1 MSSTYS
7 DLKFELIT
15 TGEQSGLWGATTN
28 ANIGTAVEQALV
40 GMATL
45 SAGNFTANVATLTLL
60 DTNALQNARA
70 FCLNIAAGAV
80 SAAGTI
86 NVPAIEKPY
95 LIINDSSF
103 TVTVKVFGLT
113 GVAVPTG
120 KRTVVYNNGTDVG
133 SGLDYL
139 ATLALGTPLPTGSGG
154 TGSSSTTFV
163 NLATN
168 VTGNLPVGNL
178 NGGTSA
184 SASTFWRGDGIWA
197 TPVSNPGTVTS
208 VAGVGSVNGITL
220 GGTVTSTGNITLSGS
235 VTGVSL
241 ATGVTG
247 TLPVANGGTGVTTS
261 TGSGNTVLS
270 TSPTLVT
277 PALGTPS
284 SVTLTS
290 ATGLPLTTG
299 VTGTLPIANGGTGT
313 TSTTFVNLTTNV
325 TGNLPVTNLNSG
337 TSASSSTFWRGD
349 GAWITPTIN
358 LATQTIGTLAITSGG
373 TGSTSTTYCN
383 LATNVTGNLPVT
395 NLNSGSSASAS
406 TFWRGDGT
414 WATAGSPPGGTN
426 AQVQYNSGG
435 SFAGSGNLTFD
446 GTNLTCGGNITAYSD
461 EALKMNWRPFAE
473 DFVEQLAQIK
483 NGIYDRID
491 SGMTQVGVGAGSL
504 KKVMP
509 DAVQDNENGLMSV
522 AYGNAA
528 LAAVIELAKRVV
540 ALEKQLKDK

>member
-7 DLKFELIT
+7 NLKFELIT
-15 TGEQSGLWGATTN
+15 TGEQSGLWGSTTN
-28 ANIGTAVEQALV
+28 TNIGTAIEQALV
-40 GMATL
+40 GMTTL
-45 SAGNFTANVATLTLL
+45 SSGDFVGNTVTLTLL
-60 DTNALQNARA
+60 DTNAVQAARA

-80 SAAGTI
+80 SGSGTI
-86 NVPAIEKPY
+86 NVPAIQKPY
-95 LIINDSSF
+95 LVINNSSYP
-103 TVTVKVFGLT
+103 VTVKVFGLT
-113 GVAVPTG
+113 GVVVAAG

-139 ATLALGTPLPTGSGG
+139 ANLALGTPLPTSSGG

-178 NGGTSA
+178 NNGTSA
-184 SASTFWRGDGIWA
+184 SASTFWRGDGTWA
-197 TPVSNPGTVTS
+197 TPPSNPGTVTS
-208 VAGVGSVNGITL
+208 VAGVGSVNGISL
-220 GGTVTSTGNITLSGS
+220 GGTVTSSGNLTLSGAIS
-235 VTGVSL
+235 GINLSTDVVGN
-241 ATGVTG
+241 
-247 TLPVANGGTGVTTS
+247 LPVAN
-261 TGSGNTVLS
+261 
-270 TSPTLVT
+270 
-277 PALGTPS
+277 
-284 SVTLTS
+284 
-290 ATGLPLTTG
+290 
-299 VTGTLPIANGGTGT
+299 
-313 TSTTFVNLTTNV
+313 
-325 TGNLPVTNLNSG
+325 LNSG
-337 TSASSSTFWRGD
+337 VNASSSTFWRGD

-358 LATQTIGTLAITSGG
+358 LGTQTIGTLPIASGG
-373 TGSTSTTYCN
+373 TGTTSTTFCN
-383 LATNVTGNLPVT
+383 LSVNATGNLPVAR
-395 NLNSGSSASAS
+395 LNNGTSASSS

-414 WATAGSPPGGTN
+414 WSTAGSPPGGTN

-461 EALKMNWRPFAE
+461 EALKMNWRGFPE

>member
-28 ANIGTAVEQALV
+28 ANIGTAIEQALV

-45 SAGNFTANVATLTLL
+45 SSGNFVANVVTLTLL

-95 LIINDSSF
+95 LIINNSSYP
-103 TVTVKVFGLT
+103 VTVKVFGLT
-113 GVAVPTG
+113 GVAVPAG
-120 KRTVVYNNGTDVG
+120 KRTVVYNDGTDVG

-139 ATLALGTPLPTGSGG
+139 ATLALGTPLPTSSGG

-178 NGGTSA
+178 NNGTSA
-184 SASTFWRGDGIWA
+184 SASTFWRGDGTWA
-197 TPVSNPGTVTS
+197 TPASNPGTVTS

-220 GGTVTSTGNITLSGS
+220 GGTVTSSGNLTLSGS
-235 VTGVSL
+235 VTGIS
-241 ATGVTG
+241 
-247 TLPVANGGTGVTTS
+247 
-261 TGSGNTVLS
+261 
-270 TSPTLVT
+270 
-277 PALGTPS
+277 
-284 SVTLTS
+284 
-290 ATGLPLTTG
+290 LTTG

-313 TSTTFVNLTTNV
+313 TTAQGAMNAFAGAVTSGSYLRGNGSNVVMATIQVADVPTLNQNTTGSAASLSA
-325 TGNLPVTNLNSG
+325 NLPVSRLNSG
-337 TSASSSTFWRGD
+337 TSAS
-349 GAWITPTIN
+349 
-358 LATQTIGTLAITSGG
+358 
-373 TGSTSTTYCN
+373 
-383 LATNVTGNLPVT
+383 
-395 NLNSGSSASAS
+395 AS
-406 TFWRGDGT
+406 TYWRGDGT
-414 WATAGSPPGGTN
+414 WATAGSPPGGSNT
-426 AQVQYNSGG
+426 QIQYNSSGA
-435 SFAGSGNLTFD
+435 FAGSSNLTFD
-446 GTNLTCGGNITAYSD
+446 GLSLTCGGNITAYSD
-461 EALKMNWRPFAE
+461 ETLKMNWRGFPE

-491 SGMTQVGVGAGSL
+491 SGLTQVGVGAGSL